1 MKKNELVKKTANK
14 LSRIKLKA
22 KKHSPEIL
30 IVVGVIGTVTSAV
43 MACKATTK
51 LSDILDESKEEID
64 KIHECSEKEEMAEKY
79 SKEDAKKDLTIVYVQ
94 TGVKVAK
101 LYAPAVIIGALSLT
115 SIVVSHDIL
124 RKRNLALAAAYAAAD
139 KSFKEY
145 RERVVERYGEEV
157 DNELR
162 YNIKAKKVEETV
174 TDPGTGKEK
183 KKTSTEKVAYPTENP
198 YMMIFDESCKAYH
211 SDVNYNRA
219 TLRGAQN
226 FANDRFNVEG
236 FLCLNDI
243 YDQLGKERT
252 KLGQIVGWVKENPD
266 SDGYVDF
273 RVYETKQEDENGKLK
288 TVFILDFNVDGNI
301 LDLI

>member
-14 LSRIKLKA
+14 LSKIKLKA
-22 KKHSPEIL
+22 RKHSPEIL

-51 LSDILDESKEEID
+51 LCDILDESKEEID

-115 SIVVSHDIL
+115 SIIVSHDIL

-174 TDPGTGKEK
+174 TDPETGKEK
-183 KKTSTEKVAYPTENP
+183 KKTATEKVAYPTENQ

-252 KLGQIVGWVKENPD
+252 KLGQIVGWVKKNPD

-273 RVYETKQEDENGKLK
+273 RVFETKQEDENGKLK